1 MNEKRGFLK
10 GLFKEA
16 KLKPTAI
23 LLVTPFLL
31 TAYIYYGSPGFFNR
45 RLAGFFNPR
54 VLSPMSPDFFN
65 FGAAFVTMFVIPA
78 LLIKFFFRERLK
90 NYGLQSG
97 DRRYGLLSVVILYPL
112 ISLLLVLPSAKLASF
127 ERAYPLFRHMGKI
140 SPQFL
145 LYALVFALYYLGFEF
160 FFRGFLLFGLREQ
173 LGDFYSLLIQAIPT
187 CLIHIGKPDGEIFA
201 SIFSAFLFGYIALR
215 TRSIWY
221 VFLLHWLIGV
231 SLNLFIG
238 LA

>member
-1 MNEKRGFLK
+1 MNEKRGLLK

-23 LLVTPFLL
+23 LLITPFLL
-31 TAYIYYGSPGFFNR
+31 TAYICYGSPGFFSR

-97 DRRYGLLSVVILYPL
+97 DRRYGLLSVAILYPL

-145 LYALVFALYYLGFEF
+145 LYALVIALYYLGFEF